1 MMKIDA
7 HQHFW
12 VFDSTRNIWITEDMA
27 IIRHSFLPDDL
38 KPILDHNNFFG
49 CVAVQADQSEEETQ
63 FLLDLAASNDFIKG
77 IVGWVDLRSND
88 LVTRLDSYSMYP
100 KFKGVRHILQDE
112 ADGFMLES
120 AFFKG
125 IGVLKDYGLTYD
137 ILIRSS
143 QMQEAAKLAALNP
156 DQRFVL
162 DHIGKPQIEGG
173 NMLKWQSD
181 IKAIARHENVY
192 CKLSGLVT
200 EAHHTKWKPADIF
213 PYIDSAIEAF
223 GVNRVMFGSD
233 WPVCKLAAEYNEVCD
248 LISNFLEPF
257 SRFEKEL
264 IWSGNAIDFYNLDR
278 H

>member
-1 MMKIDA
+1 MKIDA

-12 VFDSTRNIWITEDMA
+12 VFDSIRDNWITEDMA
-27 IIRHSFLPDDL
+27 IIRRNFLPDDL
-38 KPILDHNNFFG
+38 KPILDHNKFVG
-49 CVAVQADQSEEETQ
+49 CIAVQADQSEEETQ
-63 FLLDLAASNDFIKG
+63 FLLDLAADNDFIKG

-88 LVTRLDSYSMYP
+88 LETRLDSYSTFS
-100 KFKGVRHILQDE
+100 KFKGVRHILQTE
-112 ADGFMLES
+112 AEGFMLES
-120 AFFKG
+120 AFVKG

-143 QMQEAAKLAALNP
+143 QIQEAATLSALNP

-162 DHIGKPQIEGG
+162 DHIGKPQIKGG

-181 IKAIARHENVY
+181 IKEIARHENVY

-200 EAHHTKWKPADIF
+200 EADHTKWKPADLF

-223 GVNRVMFGSD
+223 GINRVMFGSD

-248 LISNFLEPF
+248 LVSNFLEPF